1 MTWTND
7 RLGRLLTH
15 YRLRYWPASRRLRS
29 YRVEM
34 RSLDKAF
41 GECDFKRHMLFIDVS
56 RHRSDL
62 DIRSTLLHEMVHA
75 VVGVGRPG
83 HGAPFWTHLE
93 SLLARRAPITVGFPE
108 LGESGRHLCMIPARF
123 RRCRRMLAP
132 VYRRSQRELKRES
145 NRLNLPEEKVDFER
159 ECEDAANEGLSWREV
174 WTNQAIL
181 YGLVDMDGRLLAKAK
196 PYRDECR
203 RGYRRGRRLYLS
215 SNRRLKSFS
224 GLARRSR

>member
-29 YRVEM
+29 YRVEV
-34 RSLDKAF
+34 RSLDKAV
-41 GECDFKRHMLFIDVS
+41 GECDFKGHMLFIDVLS
-56 RHRSDL
+56 HRSGL
-62 DIRSTLLHEMVHA
+62 EIRATLLHEMVHA
-75 VVGVGRPG
+75 VVGRPG
-83 HGAPFWTHLE
+83 HGTPFWTQLE

-108 LGESGRHLCMIPARF
+108 LGESGRHLSMIPTRF
-123 RRCRRMLAP
+123 RRCRRMFAP
-132 VYRRSQRELKRES
+132 VYHRSQRDLTRKIK
-145 NRLNLPEEKVDFER
+145 RLNLLEEKVDFER